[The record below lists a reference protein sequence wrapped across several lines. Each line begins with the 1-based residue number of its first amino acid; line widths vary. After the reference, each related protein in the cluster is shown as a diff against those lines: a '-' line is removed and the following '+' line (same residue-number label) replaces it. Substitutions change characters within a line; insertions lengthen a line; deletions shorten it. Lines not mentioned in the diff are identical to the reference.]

1 MTAIFDLSKK
11 ISLNNFLRIVL
22 VRKNQYYVS
31 FVVIGLTILLCIPLA
46 TTENYHTVSY
56 LLLFEVALLA
66 TFMEIIPVLIAS
78 VLSALVWNFFF
89 IPPHFTFQ
97 IGTTED
103 TLVFFMFFIIA
114 MLNGVLTNRMKY
126 MAELAQKA
134 KFLDESDKL
143 YKTLFNSI
151 SHELRIPVAT
161 IMGASES
168 LVTSEHSKP
177 VQSEL
182 VSEIFTA
189 SIRLN
194 RVIENL
200 LNMSRLES
208 GRLTIRKDWHDI
220 NDLINKVLK
229 DLESEL
235 KNFKIEV
242 NIATDMPLVRIDY
255 GLMEHILYNLLFN
268 ASQHAPSDSVIEINI
283 IHQDDNLVITILDA
297 GPGFPEDKIINVF
310 NKFYRIENSRA
321 GGLGLGLSIV
331 KGFIEAHNGN
341 IIVKNRRSGGAC
353 FIIRIPSERPDIDK
367 LHSVFN
373 D

>member
-1 MTAIFDLSKK
+1 M
-11 ISLNNFLRIVL
+11 

-31 FVVIGLTILLCIPLA
+31 FVVIAITILLCIPLA

-78 VLSALVWNFFF
+78 VLSALAWNFFF

-97 IGTTED
+97 IGKTED
-103 TLVFFMFFIIA
+103 TLVFLMFFIIA
-114 MLNGVLTNRMKY
+114 MLNGVLTNRIKY
-126 MAELAQKA
+126 LAELAQKA
-134 KFLDESDKL
+134 RFLDESDKL

-168 LVTSEHSKP
+168 LVISDHDKT

-182 VSEIFTA
+182 ANEIFTA

-208 GRLTIRKDWHDI
+208 GRLTIRKDWNDI

-229 DLESEL
+229 DLEPDL
-235 KNFKIEV
+235 KNIRIAI
-242 NIATDMPLVRIDY
+242 NIAPEMPLVKIDY
-255 GLMEHILYNLLFN
+255 GLMEHVLYNLLFN
-268 ASQHAPSDSVIEINI
+268 ATQHAPADSLIEINI
-283 IHQDDNLVITILDA
+283 KHEDNYLVMEILDE
-297 GPGFPEDKIINVF
+297 GPGFPEDKINNVF
-310 NKFYRIENSRA
+310 DKFYRIENSRA

-331 KGFIEAHNGN
+331 KGFVEAHSGSIN
-341 IIVKNRRSGGAC
+341 VKNREKGGA
-353 FIIRIPSERPDIDK
+353 FITITIPSERPEMNEF
-367 LHSVFN
+367 HSIFQE
-373 D
+373 